1 MHIFCHSCVLSSTA
15 GATDSQQSQ
24 SSFTMTMN
32 QVMNESIMQRKI
44 EIADVTLLEN
54 LARMK
59 IDGYSF
65 NAAAKQ
71 AIDPKKLWRLK
82 MIQTEFWK
90 KMLTQL

>member
-1 MHIFCHSCVLSSTA
+1 
-15 GATDSQQSQ
+15 
-24 SSFTMTMN
+24 MN

-90 KMLTQL
+90 KMLTQLWILKVQEIQECIWHLSFNF